1 MIGRG
6 RWFFLTYGKTRLPRD
21 FKPDTCPMS
30 RKKIRVIMVLATL
43 SLVGLLAVQLTWL
56 NKAYSQEEKEFS
68 LSVNVAL
75 TNIAREIMVDSGRK
89 AGTKP
94 IRQLSSS
101 FYLAQV
107 NSFIK
112 GAELD
117 KRLKEEFTKRHLG
130 VAYEYGI
137 LNAYDDTLVFG
148 NYVPATLQKGISGLN
163 ESHLGSENKAGGRY
177 NFAVVFPTKTTHII
191 SEMSWWLYST
201 AALLVVVVF
210 FAYTLFS
217 ILKEKK
223 LSEMKEDFINNLTH
237 ELQTPITNIA
247 IASEILNNNPDDL
260 PPHKARRYY
269 QIIHQENER
278 LKSQVDR
285 VLQMAF
291 LERRELALAKTKT
304 NVHQVIR
311 QTIAGIDLRL
321 QQRAGCVRMNLQARQ
336 AEIQADSLHL
346 TNVVYNLLD
355 NAEKYSPRAPEIEV
369 TTCNQ
374 QNGILI
380 SIADKGP
387 GIRQEV
393 QKYIFD
399 KFYRVPTGDVHN
411 VKGFGLG
418 LSYVK
423 GIMEAHNGYIRLTS
437 QENQGSRFDL
447 FFPFA

>member
-1 MIGRG
+1 
-6 RWFFLTYGKTRLPRD
+6 
-21 FKPDTCPMS
+21 MS
-30 RKKIRVIMVLATL
+30 RKKIRTIMVLATL
-43 SLVGLLAVQLTWL
+43 SLIGLLAVQLTWL
-56 NKAYSQEEKEFS
+56 KKAYSLEEKEFN

-75 TNIAREIMVDSGRK
+75 TNIAQQIAAD
-89 AGTKP
+89 AGGQAGIRP
-94 IRQLSSS
+94 IQQLSSS

-107 NSFIK
+107 NSSIK
-112 GAELD
+112 GRELD
-117 KRLKEEFTKRHLG
+117 KRLKEEFAKRHLG

-148 NYVPATLQKGISGLN
+148 NYVPATLQKDVSGAN
-163 ESHLGSENKAGGRY
+163 ELQQGAGNKTGGRY

-191 SEMSWWLYST
+191 SEMSWWLYSA
-201 AALLVVVVF
+201 AALLVVVIF

-247 IASEILNNNPDDL
+247 IASEILNNNPDEL
-260 PPHKARRYY
+260 PPYKARRYH

-291 LERRELALAKTKT
+291 LERQELALAKTKT
-304 NVHQVIR
+304 DVHQVIR

-321 QQRAGCVRMNLQARQ
+321 QKRAGCVRMNLQAEQ

-355 NAEKYSPRAPEIEV
+355 NAEKYSPRAPEIEI
-369 TTCNQ
+369 TTRNH

-380 SIADKGP
+380 SIADKGL

-393 QKYIFD
+393 HKFIFD

-423 GIMEAHNGYIRLTS
+423 GIMEAHKGYVRLTS
-437 QENQGSRFDL
+437 QESQGSRFDL